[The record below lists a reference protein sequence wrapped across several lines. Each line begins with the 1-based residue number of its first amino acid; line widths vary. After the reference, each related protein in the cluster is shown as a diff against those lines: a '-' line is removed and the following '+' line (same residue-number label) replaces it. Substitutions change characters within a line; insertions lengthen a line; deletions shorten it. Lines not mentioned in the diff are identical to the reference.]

1 MELFSEPSEERLDDV
16 KCSRLSNEVVTGMV
30 VTIMLSDACL
40 DTDVWGCYFLAVEKY
55 SPLMID
61 CYYLDYSGSK
71 YDCVAE
77 KFLLKPFEGE
87 VAITFLEV
95 YPMRF
100 VTQERRADGKTLE
113 EFLIDRGRKF
123 IELTEV
129 SHKRYEGLTL
139 GESREEVSKNDFI
152 MINISFTDK
161 SIDEKSGHRR
171 LCACLPAQ

>member
-1 MELFSEPSEERLDDV
+1 
-16 KCSRLSNEVVTGMV
+16 
-30 VTIMLSDACL
+30 
-40 DTDVWGCYFLAVEKY
+40 
-55 SPLMID
+55 
-61 CYYLDYSGSK
+61 
-71 YDCVAE
+71 
-77 KFLLKPFEGE
+77 
-87 VAITFLEV
+87 
-95 YPMRF
+95 MRF